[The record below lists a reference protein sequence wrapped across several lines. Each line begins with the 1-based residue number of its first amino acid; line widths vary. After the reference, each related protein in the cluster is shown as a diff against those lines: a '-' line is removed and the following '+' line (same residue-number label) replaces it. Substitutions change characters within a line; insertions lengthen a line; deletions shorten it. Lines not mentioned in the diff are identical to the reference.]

1 MASQLIASIAA
12 VGLLGSGLVAATET
26 RSYAVLPAL
35 TATTVADGQGAGG
48 EKCRVDVVREGL
60 PGEAAITRQVLDNG
74 DCVCTIRTGPASN
87 NGSAESIVVALLRDR
102 ECAGAPLAYAPG
114 SSGAGAGGAGGAGGG
129 GGGLGAGGAA
139 ALGGLALAGGLAVG
153 LSKKSPG

>member
-60 PGEAAITRQVLDNG
+60 PGEAAVTRQVLDNG

-102 ECAGAPLAYAPG
+102 ECVGAPLAAAPG
-114 SSGAGAGGAGGAGGG
+114 SAGAGGVGGG

-153 LSKKSPG
+153 LGSKSPG